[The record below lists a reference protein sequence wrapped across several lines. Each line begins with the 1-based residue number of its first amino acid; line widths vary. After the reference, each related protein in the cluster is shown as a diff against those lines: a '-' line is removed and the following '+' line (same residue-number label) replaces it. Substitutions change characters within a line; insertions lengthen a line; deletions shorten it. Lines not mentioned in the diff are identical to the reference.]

1 VWKRAVWQPDL
12 VRHSARALLAHAGR
26 RPTGQATPVR
36 PPFGGGGHYAP
47 VFAVLGWQSS
57 PEGPATK
64 GAATNAGPA
73 RGRRRLAMSPTSVL
87 PWLKVGG
94 GELRRTAEIDGSS
107 GT

>member
-47 VFAVLGWQSS
+47 VFAVLGRRSS

-64 GAATNAGPA
+64 GAAMNAGAA
-73 RGRRRLAMSPTSVL
+73 RGRRLSPTSVL

-94 GELRRTAEIDGSS
+94 GELRRPAEIDGSS

>member
-26 RPTGQATPVR
+26 WPTGQATPVR

-47 VFAVLGWQSS
+47 VFAVLGWRSS

-64 GAATNAGPA
+64 GAATNAGAA
-73 RGRRRLAMSPTSVL
+73 RGRRRLAAVSNIGAPVAQSGRWRAKTD
-87 PWLKVGG
+87 GG
-94 GELRRTAEIDGSS
+94 NRR
-107 GT
+107 